1 MSRHIRELDLLV
13 AWQGTI
19 ESSWKSKAKGQTNCN
34 PKIVLMVFYTGGE
47 HRLESAGV
55 LVLFY
60 MASRS
65 QVLLRVLRAM
75 PRWFRGVVSGKRT

>member
-1 MSRHIRELDLLV
+1 VSRHIRELDLLV

-47 HRLESAGV
+47 HRLAFWFFSTWQAEPGLAAGT
-55 LVLFY
+55 
-60 MASRS
+60 
-65 QVLLRVLRAM
+65 
-75 PRWFRGVVSGKRT
+75 PRFAALVSGG